1 MLALQSVTKYY
12 GAELVLRDISLSI
25 GKRTRLGIVGPNG
38 IGKSTLLRIAAGLES
53 PDEGKVTCDVRT
65 NIGYLPQ
72 EIPSPDRHLEVREFT
87 KKRTGISPVE
97 RQQGAL
103 LAAIEAAEEQQ
114 QILELSGRYTSVL
127 DKWTSLGGAD
137 LDSRLLALLDSWD
150 LPEEL
155 CSRPVGDLSGGQQAR
170 VTLCSIVLARFD
182 IFLLDEPT
190 NNLDFVGLEN
200 LEGFCEATRGSLVI
214 VSHDREFLD
223 RTATSILEIQEG
235 THRGVEY
242 AGGYSEFLEQREQRR
257 RKHHDLYAKYVQ
269 EQKRLEESARK
280 LRRWAS
286 RGSVARRPDKD
297 KLARGAARD
306 RSTRSDGGASA
317 LEKRMAQLAPVEKPW
332 DAWILRLRLEADQR
346 SGDQVVRLVEAVV
359 RRNGFALGP
368 ISWELRWQQRIG
380 VIGTNG
386 SGKTSF
392 LELINGSLQPEQGRR
407 QQGSNVYFGY
417 FDQTRRSYETDD
429 PLLRVFVGRAGMPEE
444 DARSQ
449 LAKFNLSEDHVVKP
463 ARRLSPG
470 ERSRAV
476 LAELMARG
484 TNLLLLDEPT
494 NHLDLE
500 AIEELERA
508 LQRYD
513 GTLVVVSHDRRFLK
527 NLRLHSLWQT
537 RCGRL
542 EPARLE
548 DVLPASP

>member
-25 GKRTRLGIVGPNG
+25 GKRARLGIVGPNG

-53 PDEGKVTCDVRT
+53 PDAGTVIRDVRA

-72 EIPSPDRHLEVREFT
+72 EIPSADRHLQVQEFI

-97 RQQGAL
+97 QQQGDL
-103 LAAIEAAEEQQ
+103 LAAIEAAKEQQ
-114 QILELSGRYTSVL
+114 KIVQLSGRYTSIL

-137 LDSRLLALLDSWD
+137 FDSRLSTLFDSWD
-150 LPEEL
+150 LPDDL
-155 CSRPVGDLSGGQQAR
+155 RSKPVGELSGGQQAR
-170 VTLCSIVLARFD
+170 ITLCSIVLARYD

-190 NNLDFVGLEN
+190 NNLDFVGLDH
-200 LEGFCEATRGSLVI
+200 LEAFCEATRGSLLV

-223 RTATSILEIQEG
+223 RTVTSVLEIQEG

-242 AGGYSEFLEQREQRR
+242 AGGYSIFLEQREQQR
-257 RKHHDLYAKYVQ
+257 RKHRAQYAKYVQ
-269 EQKRLEESARK
+269 EQKRLKESARR
-280 LRRWAS
+280 LRQWAN
-286 RGSVARRPDKD
+286 RGAAAQRPDRD

-306 RSTRSDGGASA
+306 RSTRSGGGAGA
-317 LEKRMAQLAPVEKPW
+317 MEKRIGQVEPVDKPW
-332 DAWILRLRLEADQR
+332 DGWILRLRLDADQR

-359 RRNGFALGP
+359 RRNGFVLGP
-368 ISWELRWQQRIG
+368 INWELRWQQRVG

-386 SGKTSF
+386 SGKTSL
-392 LELINGSLQPEQGRR
+392 LELINGSLRPERGLR
-407 QQGSNVYFGY
+407 QQGSNVLIGY
-417 FDQTRRSYETDD
+417 FDQTRQAYETDD
-429 PLLRVFVGRAGMPEE
+429 PLLHAFMGRAGMPEE

-449 LAKFNLSEDHVVKP
+449 LAKFNLSEDHAVRP

-527 NLRLHSLWQT
+527 NLKLDALWQT
-537 RCGRL
+537 QCGSL

-548 DVLPASP
+548 GILPASP

>member
-1 MLALQSVTKYY
+1 
-12 GAELVLRDISLSI
+12 
-25 GKRTRLGIVGPNG
+25 
-38 IGKSTLLRIAAGLES
+38 
-53 PDEGKVTCDVRT
+53 
-65 NIGYLPQ
+65 
-72 EIPSPDRHLEVREFT
+72 
-87 KKRTGISPVE
+87 
-97 RQQGAL
+97 
-103 LAAIEAAEEQQ
+103 
-114 QILELSGRYTSVL
+114 
-127 DKWTSLGGAD
+127 
-137 LDSRLLALLDSWD
+137 
-150 LPEEL
+150 
-155 CSRPVGDLSGGQQAR
+155 
-170 VTLCSIVLARFD
+170 
-182 IFLLDEPT
+182 
-190 NNLDFVGLEN
+190 
-200 LEGFCEATRGSLVI
+200 
-214 VSHDREFLD
+214 
-223 RTATSILEIQEG
+223 
-235 THRGVEY
+235 
-242 AGGYSEFLEQREQRR
+242 
-257 RKHHDLYAKYVQ
+257 
-269 EQKRLEESARK
+269 
-280 LRRWAS
+280 
-286 RGSVARRPDKD
+286 
-297 KLARGAARD
+297 
-306 RSTRSDGGASA
+306 
-317 LEKRMAQLAPVEKPW
+317 
-332 DAWILRLRLEADQR
+332 
-346 SGDQVVRLVEAVV
+346 VEAVV

>member
-25 GKRTRLGIVGPNG
+25 GERTRLGVVGPNG

-53 PDEGKVTCDVRT
+53 PDEGEVACDVRT

-72 EIPSPDRHLEVREFT
+72 EMSPPDRHLEVREFLKT
-87 KKRTGISPVE
+87 RTGISPIE
-97 RQQGAL
+97 QQQGAL
-103 LAAIEAAEEQQ
+103 LAAIDAAEEQEE
-114 QILELSGRYTSVL
+114 ILKLSGRYTSVL
-127 DKWTSLGGAD
+127 DKWTSLGGPD
-137 LDSRLLALLDSWD
+137 FDSRLSVLFDSWD
-150 LPEEL
+150 LSDDL
-155 CSRPVGDLSGGQQAR
+155 CSKPVGDLSGGQQAR
-170 VTLCSIVLARFD
+170 VTLCSIVLAKFD
-182 IFLLDEPT
+182 VFLLDEPT
-190 NNLDFVGLEN
+190 NNLDFVGLEH
-200 LEGFCEATRGSLVI
+200 LESFCQGTRGSLVV

-223 RTATSILEIQEG
+223 RTVTGILEIQEG
-235 THRGVEY
+235 THQGVEY
-242 AGGYSEFLEQREQRR
+242 AGGYSQFLEQRERRQRKQR
-257 RKHHDLYAKYVQ
+257 DLYAKYVQ
-269 EQKRLEESARK
+269 EQKRLKESARR
-280 LRRWAS
+280 LRQWAS
-286 RGSVARRPDKD
+286 RGAVARRPDKD
-297 KLARGAARD
+297 KLARGAARE
-306 RSTRSDGGASA
+306 RSTRSDGGAGA
-317 LEKRMAQLAPVEKPW
+317 LEKRIAQLEPVAKPW
-332 DAWILRLRLEADQR
+332 DGWILQLRLEADQR
-346 SGDQVVRLVEAVV
+346 SGDQVVRLVDAVV
-359 RRNGFALGP
+359 RRNGFVLGP

-392 LELINGSLQPEQGRR
+392 LELINGSLRPEQGRR
-407 QQGSNVYFGY
+407 QQGSNVYVGY
-417 FDQTRRSYETDD
+417 FDQTRRAYETDD
-429 PLLRVFVGRAGMPEE
+429 SLLHAFMGRAGMTEE

-449 LAKFNLSEDHVVKP
+449 LAKFNLSEKHIIRP

-527 NLRLHSLWQT
+527 NLRLDALWQT
-537 RCGRL
+537 RYGRL

-548 DVLPASP
+548 DILPASP

>member
-25 GKRTRLGIVGPNG
+25 GKRTRLGVVGPNG

-53 PDEGKVTCDVRT
+53 PDAGEVTCDVMT

-72 EIPSPDRHLEVREFT
+72 EILLPDRHLEVREFLKT
-87 KKRTGISPVE
+87 RTGISPIE
-97 RQQGAL
+97 QQQRAL
-103 LAAIEAAEEQQ
+103 LAAIDAAEEQQ
-114 QILELSGRYTSVL
+114 EIIQLSGQYTGVL
-127 DKWTSLGGAD
+127 DKWTSLGGPD
-137 LDSRLLALLDSWD
+137 FDSRLSVLFDSWELPDD
-150 LPEEL
+150 L
-155 CSRPVGDLSGGQQAR
+155 SSKPVGDLSGGQQAR
-170 VTLCSIVLARFD
+170 VTLCSIVLAKFD
-182 IFLLDEPT
+182 VFLLDEPT
-190 NNLDFVGLEN
+190 NNLDFVGLEH
-200 LEGFCEATRGSLVI
+200 LESFCQETRGSLVV

-223 RTATSILEIQEG
+223 RTVTDILEIQEG
-235 THRGVEY
+235 THQGVEY
-242 AGGYSEFLEQREQRR
+242 AGGYSQFLGQREQRQ
-257 RKHHDLYAKYVQ
+257 RKQRDRYAKYVQ
-269 EQKRLEESARK
+269 EQKRLKESARR
-280 LRRWAS
+280 LRQWAS
-286 RGSVARRPDKD
+286 RGAVARRPDKD
-297 KLARGAARD
+297 KLARGAARE
-306 RSTRSDGGASA
+306 RSTRSDGGAGA
-317 LEKRMAQLAPVEKPW
+317 LEKRIAQLEPVAKPW
-332 DAWILRLRLEADQR
+332 DGWILQLRLEADQR
-346 SGDQVVRLVEAVV
+346 SGDQVVRLVDAVV
-359 RRNGFALGP
+359 RRNGFVLGP

-386 SGKTSF
+386 SGKTSL

-407 QQGSNVYFGY
+407 QQGSNVYVGY
-417 FDQTRRSYETDD
+417 FDQTRRAYETDD
-429 PLLRVFVGRAGMPEE
+429 SLLRAFMGRAGMTEE

-449 LAKFNLSEDHVVKP
+449 LAKFNLSEEHVIRP

-527 NLRLHSLWQT
+527 NLRLDALWQT
-537 RCGRL
+537 RYSRL

-548 DVLPASP
+548 DILPASP